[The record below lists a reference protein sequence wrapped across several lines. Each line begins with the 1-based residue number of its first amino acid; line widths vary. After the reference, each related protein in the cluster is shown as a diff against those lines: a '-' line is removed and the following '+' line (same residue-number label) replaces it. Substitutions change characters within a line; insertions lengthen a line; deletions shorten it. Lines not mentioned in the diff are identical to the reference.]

1 MYFAHPWRLGAM
13 YSIMLYMKT
22 RVTFRVAPDLAE
34 ALRVLPNQTSF
45 VEQALRDAL
54 RAECP
59 VCGGT
64 GRVAPR
70 ALSVS
75 NFREAGLPRL
85 KRDAALQLKGLVA
98 LARRTAATSLEL
110 ERAAD
115 GRGLGFVV
123 ARGADVLLRGTL
135 HGSRSRLD
143 AS

>member
-1 MYFAHPWRLGAM
+1 
-13 YSIMLYMKT
+13 
-22 RVTFRVAPDLAE
+22 
-34 ALRVLPNQTSF
+34 
-45 VEQALRDAL
+45 
-54 RAECP
+54 
-59 VCGGT
+59 
-64 GRVAPR
+64 
-70 ALSVS
+70 VS